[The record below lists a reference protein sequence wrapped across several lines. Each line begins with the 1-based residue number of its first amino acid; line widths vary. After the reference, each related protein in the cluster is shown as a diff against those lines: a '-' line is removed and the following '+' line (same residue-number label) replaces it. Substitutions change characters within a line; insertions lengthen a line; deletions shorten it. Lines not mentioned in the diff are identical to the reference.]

1 MSTNLQEVTVIATTA
16 SGTIDMF
23 VEVSV
28 ADAFHAAML
37 LGTATSGSSKLVT
50 ISGPMTSRSLDSITA
65 NDIVLQIAYDVGGAV
80 WVPASLFVIGR
91 GVDGSNRLL
100 AAIPH
105 WPASVGLTEL
115 GEDGRTT
122 VSSGHNYFA
131 VTVQSVL
138 AAS

>member
-1 MSTNLQEVTVIATTA
+1 MSTILQEVTVIATTA

-28 ADAFHAAML
+28 ADAFHEALPLGSAVSGQTL
-37 LGTATSGSSKLVT
+37 LATMNSPMSSRTLE
-50 ISGPMTSRSLDSITA
+50 SITPA
-65 NDIVLQIAYDVGGAV
+65 DVVLQIAYDVGGAV

-91 GVDGSNRLL
+91 GVDGSSRLL

-105 WPASVGLTEL
+105 WPTAVGLTEL
-115 GEDGRTT
+115 GDDGRSA
-122 VSSGHNYFA
+122 VASGHNYFA
-131 VTVQSVL
+131 VSAQAIL